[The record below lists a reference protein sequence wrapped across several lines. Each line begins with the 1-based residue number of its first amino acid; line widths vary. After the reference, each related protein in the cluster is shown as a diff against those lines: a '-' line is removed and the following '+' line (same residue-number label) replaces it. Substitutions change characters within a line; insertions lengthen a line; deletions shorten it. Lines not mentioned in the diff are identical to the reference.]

1 MDEPTP
7 TPEVNPTPPEAP
19 AAEAPPPRRKFNL
32 EVKDLQLKQAPM
44 EAVVTRDT

>member
-1 MDEPTP
+1 MDEKTETTTPAPEPTE
-7 TPEVNPTPPEAP
+7 TTSEA
-19 AAEAPPPRRKFNL
+19 APPRRKFNL